1 MSNFLNVN
9 AWIWRS
15 TTPIE
20 VHVKQY
26 GPESFM
32 LRFSTEHDSV
42 EVSMNRVTLVMLRDQ
57 ISDVLFKEGDGDG
70 GNCKENSEVKPATL

>member
-20 VHVKQY
+20 VQVKKY
-26 GPESFM
+26 GAESFM
-32 LRFSTEHDSV
+32 LRFTTEHDSV
-42 EVSMNRVTLVMLRDQ
+42 EVSMNRVTLVLLRDQ
-57 ISDVLFKEGDGDG
+57 ISDVLLKEGEGDG
-70 GNCKENSEVKPATL
+70 GNCKENSQEKLSTL